1 MGRLKEILKSGE
13 PALGTWITIN
23 HPDVVDALSDLPF
36 DWFVFDM
43 EHAPLEISDIEV
55 LMMPLRNT
63 EITPLIRVPWND
75 MVMIKRALDIGAEG
89 IIVPWVSSR
98 EEAEAAV
105 KYASYPPRGLRG
117 VGPRRCIRYGERS
130 FLDYY
135 DKFEGEE
142 RVIVVQIETRKALDN
157 LEEILS
163 IQGIDVAFVG
173 PLDLT
178 TNLSIP
184 IQYDNPSFEEALE
197 KILKTCREYD
207 VAPGIYAV
215 SLQNAE
221 EMISKGFR
229 FVSLMSDMRIL
240 RDGYKEALKRF
251 GRE

>member
-43 EHAPLEISDIEV
+43 EHAPLEVSDIEV

-98 EEAEAAV
+98 EEAEAAI

-135 DKFEGEE
+135 GKFEREE

-178 TNLSIP
+178 TNLGIP
-184 IQYDNPSFEEALE
+184 AQYGNPSFKEALE

-207 VAPGIYAV
+207 VAPGIYAI

-240 RDGYKEALKRF
+240 RNGYKEALKKF

>member
-43 EHAPLEISDIEV
+43 EHAPLEVSDIEV

-98 EEAEAAV
+98 EEAEAAI

-135 DKFEGEE
+135 GKFEREE

-178 TNLSIP
+178 TNLGIP
-184 IQYDNPSFEEALE
+184 AQYDNPSFKEALE

-207 VAPGIYAV
+207 VAPGIYAI

-240 RDGYKEALKRF
+240 RNGYKEALKKF

>member
-75 MVMIKRALDIGAEG
+75 MVMMKRALDIGAEG

-135 DKFEGEE
+135 GKFEREE

-178 TNLSIP
+178 TNLGIP
-184 IQYDNPSFEEALE
+184 TQYGNPSFKEALE
-197 KILKTCREYD
+197 KILKTCQEYD
-207 VAPGIYAV
+207 VAPGIYAI

-240 RDGYKEALKRF
+240 RNGYKEALKKF